1 MKELFAALSKAQAEF
16 PPIEKNKRVKVT
28 MKNGNTFWFDYAD
41 LTEIVQKTK
50 GICAKYGLCV
60 NHKVIEKDGV
70 EWLETTLGHSSG
82 EKDVSSK
89 RLPPTVNPQEFGT
102 QLTYYKRYQHSAILG
117 IVSDDDLDANDS
129 EETNT
134 KSFEIEERSQKPKQ
148 EVPKFQHQKPTNGT
162 PLATQA
168 QLNYIQKL
176 EKEMNLNP
184 QKINT
189 IEEASKR
196 IQELNDLKGN
206 KK

>member
-1 MKELFAALSKAQAEF
+1 LKELFAALSKAQAEF
-16 PPIEKNKRVKVT
+16 SPIEKNKKVKVT
-28 MKNGNTFWFDYAD
+28 MKSGGVYWFEYAD
-41 LTEIVQKTK
+41 LSEIVQKTK
-50 GICAKYGLCV
+50 GICAKYGLSV
-60 NHKVIEKDGV
+60 THRIFEKDGF
-70 EWLETTLGHSSG
+70 EWLETILGHSSG
-82 EKDVSSK
+82 EQINSCKK
-89 RLPPTVNPQEFGT
+89 LPQLMNPQEMGGQITFF
-102 QLTYYKRYQHSAILG
+102 KRYQQTALLG
-117 IVSDDDLDANDS
+117 VVADEDIDANDS

-134 KSFEIEERSQKPKQ
+134 KSFEIEERSQKPRQ

-184 QKINT
+184 QKVNT

-196 IQELNDLKGN
+196 IQELNDLKAG